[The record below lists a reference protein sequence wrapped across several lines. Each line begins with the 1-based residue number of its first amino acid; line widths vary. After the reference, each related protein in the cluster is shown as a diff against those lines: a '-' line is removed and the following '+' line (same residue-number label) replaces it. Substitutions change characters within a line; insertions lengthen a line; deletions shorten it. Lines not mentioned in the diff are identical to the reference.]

1 MALGQQL
8 LIDLRAK
15 AVHQHD
21 LHAHALD
28 QRQVLGNVRQLA
40 GRNGF
45 TGHADHKGLAP
56 VQVDVRGHRAEP
68 GHKGKIENGGHG
80 FFV

>member
-1 MALGQQL
+1 MAFSGKLF
-8 LIDLRAK
+8 IDLRAK

-28 QRQVLGNVRQLA
+28 QRQVLRNVRQLA

-45 TGHADHKGLAP
+45 AGHADHKGLAP
-56 VQVDVRGHRAEP
+56 VQVDVRCHRAEP